1 MFSNRIRFLRQSKQ
15 INQVQLSEKLNVTKQ
30 TISNWENGNIL
41 PSVEMLIKIAN
52 FFKVSTDYL
61 LDRDV
66 QKSEN
71 IYMIDV
77 TGLSP
82 QQIEQIGRA
91 HV

>member
-1 MFSNRIRFLRQSKQ
+1 
-15 INQVQLSEKLNVTKQ
+15 
-30 TISNWENGNIL
+30 
-41 PSVEMLIKIAN
+41 MLIKIAN

-82 QQIEQIGRA
+82 QQIEHIQYIVEDFRNGA
-91 HV
+91 D